1 MIGVLFVTILGVAI
15 TCLIFTPKTLRWVRY
30 MLATLIAVPL
40 ILGTIFFTSIPNTPQ
55 IFGKSIRRVT
65 TNEKVI
71 ALTYDDGPR
80 LPTTE
85 GLLDVLKRHNAAA
98 TFFLIGER
106 AEKNPELVKKIYG
119 AGHELGNHTYSH
131 DLLIFKSS
139 KFVRNQIQ
147 RTDNVIR
154 ACGYEKEIHFR
165 SPHGMKL
172 FTDSWALKKM
182 KRKNI
187 LFDVVAWD
195 WSSPGVQKIVD
206 NVMKD
211 VKPGSIVLL
220 HDGCGNEKDIVEAS
234 DIIITKLKGQ
244 GYRLVTISE
253 LLRKRERFASSDV
266 IA

>member
-1 MIGVLFVTILGVAI
+1 MIGVLFVAILGVAV
-15 TCLIFTPKTLRWVRY
+15 TCFVLTPHRLRWVRY
-30 MLATLIAVPL
+30 MLATLIAIPL
-40 ILGTIFFTSIPNTPQ
+40 FLGTIFFTSIPNTPQ
-55 IFGKSIRRVT
+55 IFGTSIRRVT
-65 TNEKVI
+65 TNEKVV

-85 GLLDVLKRHNAAA
+85 GLLDVLKWHNVPA
-98 TFFLIGER
+98 TFFLIGQR

-147 RTDNVIR
+147 KTDNIIR
-154 ACGYEKEIHFR
+154 ACGYDREIHFR

-182 KRKNI
+182 KRPNI

-195 WSSPGVQKIVD
+195 WTSPGVQKIVD
-206 NVMKD
+206 NVMKE
-211 VKPGSIVLL
+211 VKPGSIILM
-220 HDGCGNEKDIVEAS
+220 HDGCGNEKDIVAAS
-234 DIIITKLKGQ
+234 DIIITKLKEQ
-244 GYRLVTISE
+244 GYQFLTISE
-253 LLRKRERFASSDV
+253 LLKKNKQNA
-266 IA
+266 

>member
-1 MIGVLFVTILGVAI
+1 
-15 TCLIFTPKTLRWVRY
+15 

-40 ILGTIFFTSIPNTPQ
+40 VLATIFFTSIPNMPQ
-55 IFGKSIRRVT
+55 IFGTSIRRVKT
-65 TNEKVI
+65 SEKIV

-85 GLLDVLKRHNAAA
+85 GLLDVLKRHNASA
-98 TFFLIGER
+98 TFFLVGKR

-147 RTDNVIR
+147 KTDNIIR
-154 ACGYEKEIHFR
+154 ACGYDREIHFR

-182 KRKNI
+182 KRKNV

-195 WSSPGVQKIVD
+195 WTSPGVQEIVD

-211 VKPGSIVLL
+211 VKPGSIILM
-220 HDGCGNEKDIVEAS
+220 HDGCGNENDIVAAS
-234 DIIITKLKGQ
+234 DVIITKLKEQ
-244 GYRLVTISE
+244 GYQFLTISE
-253 LLRKRERFASSDV
+253 LLKKNKQNALCILQEGSVDQ
-266 IA
+266 